1 MIVLSIVL
9 VTLPIGVVLG
19 GILVRVISAKAAL
32 WGAVLLLIVAAAL
45 WGYGATLEEMDAL
58 DYTMP
63 ALILFL
69 PIGLGMALVALLAI
83 WGQRRR

>member
-19 GILVRVISAKAAL
+19 GILARVVSAKVSLYGAAL
-32 WGAVLLLIVAAAL
+32 LLVVAAAL
-45 WGYGATLEEMDAL
+45 WGYGQRFEGMDKL

-69 PIGLGMALVALLAI
+69 PIGLGMAMVALLAL